1 MPQPCT
7 PWVTGDDVADCCEV
21 ETSSGVLFDAAAEQA
36 SALLFELSGRLFPG
50 ECGPKTVRPP
60 CHGCA
65 CGYQVLS
72 RGYVVGPWNWNGGVY
87 SSLCDYCLVSCS
99 PSRIKLS
106 GYPVREIDEIKIDGD
121 VVDPSLYTL
130 WKRRY
135 VTRLDDGHWPYQQ
148 NLTLADTEDGTFSIS
163 YTYGADPPEIGIA
176 AAAQLGCEIYNACAN
191 GGAGAID
198 CALPAGVTRVTRQ
211 GITIEKQAFV
221 SWGYIGKN
229 QRGFAP
235 GWKTGL
241 SLVDA
246 FLNAYNQAGIMRRP
260 VFWGP
265 GHRQYSQEFG

>member
-36 SALLFELSGRLFPG
+36 SELLFELSGRLFPG

-65 CGYQVLS
+65 CGFQVLS
-72 RGYVVGPWNWNGGVY
+72 RGFVVYPGWWDGGVY
-87 SSLCDYCLVSCS
+87 ASLCDNCLISCS
-99 PSRIKLS
+99 PSRVKLS
-106 GYPVREIDEIKIDGD
+106 GYPVREITEVKIDG
-121 VVDPSLYTL
+121 VVLDPSEYTL

-148 NLTLADTEDGTFSIS
+148 NLTLADTEEGTFSIS
-163 YTYGADPPEIGIA
+163 YTYGADPPALGVA
-176 AAAQLGCEIYNACAN
+176 AAAQLGCELYRACS
-191 GGAGAID
+191 GATD
-198 CALPAGVTRVTRQ
+198 CVLPTGVTRVTRQ
-211 GITIEKQAFV
+211 GITIEKSAFT
-221 SWGYIGKN
+221 SWAY
-229 QRGFAP
+229 QRETRVQMG

-246 FLNAYNQAGIMRRP
+246 FLTAHNQRGLIRRP
-260 VFWGP
+260 VFWAP
-265 GHRQYSQEFG
+265 GKRQYSQEFG